1 MSVAATAV
9 ESCCSLPAVLA
20 RSSVLY
26 SVTLLKTKEA
36 LDNLHTAAEAS
47 YRCFETKMNFET
59 EWYVL
64 LTAFLPVV
72 NFTTGCQIFN
82 SEHGWANICYCYY
95 CYYYYQLQIDIVQTG
110 TIGRLERSQ
119 LCASSVISN
128 RSIFLFLNTYFVW
141 DTCLRNPLSS
151 FAVKMSYHSSVVI
164 KISWSVW
171 SSGLSWFHVC
181 CSDSF
186 VVVVNWAFYVCV
198 HVLILLAWRLILMK
212 RSATNLY
219 VRWIIIH
226 FFLSFH
232 AS

>member
-82 SEHGWANICYCYY
+82 SEHG
-95 CYYYYQLQIDIVQTG
+95 
-110 TIGRLERSQ
+110 
-119 LCASSVISN
+119 
-128 RSIFLFLNTYFVW
+128 
-141 DTCLRNPLSS
+141 
-151 FAVKMSYHSSVVI
+151 
-164 KISWSVW
+164 
-171 SSGLSWFHVC
+171 
-181 CSDSF
+181 
-186 VVVVNWAFYVCV
+186 
-198 HVLILLAWRLILMK
+198 
-212 RSATNLY
+212 
-219 VRWIIIH
+219 
-226 FFLSFH
+226 
-232 AS
+232 